1 MPVEPI
7 SHKGKLELC
16 QSGGHEGEFELGQSA
31 LNVRTPSALPAT
43 TRALPILNDRTAGRC
58 CPAPGAFVFEGV
70 QRLFACSLGLPSLPA
85 AHFVPFAKCGHN

>member
-1 MPVEPI
+1 MPVQPI

-43 TRALPILNDRTAGRC
+43 TRALPILNDRTAGRLNH
-58 CPAPGAFVFEGV
+58 GAASRGFTEGT
-70 QRLFACSLGLPSLPA
+70 R
-85 AHFVPFAKCGHN
+85 